1 MELTAAQ
8 LDRACGALLARA
20 AGDALGA
27 PFEFGSS
34 LEPDVKVDIDDDVS
48 RRSIW
53 ETGQRTNDTSMAIA
67 IAGVAATCADSRDEA
82 AQDAIV
88 RSVG

>member
-1 MELTAAQ
+1 VYNWLGLAEPYWRGL
-8 LDRACGALLARA
+8 RATPGVRCS
-20 AGDALGA
+20 
-27 PFEFGSS
+27 SS
-34 LEPDVKVDIDDDVS
+34 LGPDVKVDIVDDVS

-53 ETGQRTNDTSMAIA
+53 ETGERTNDTSMAIA
-67 IAGVAATCADSRDEA
+67 IAGVAATGADSRDEA